1 MAKEKR
7 SLVGGATKFFLRDDG
22 WSPPDVREV
31 TDELRAAA
39 LTI

>member
-1 MAKEKR
+1 M
-7 SLVGGATKFFLRDDG
+7 KFFLRDDD

-31 TDELRAAA
+31 TDELCAAA

>member
-1 MAKEKR
+1 M
-7 SLVGGATKFFLRDDG
+7 KFFLWDED

-31 TDELRAAA
+31 TYELCAAA

>member
-1 MAKEKR
+1 M
-7 SLVGGATKFFLRDDG
+7 KFFLRDDD

-31 TDELRAAA
+31 TYELCAAA

>member
-1 MAKEKR
+1 M
-7 SLVGGATKFFLRDDG
+7 KFFLRDDD

-31 TDELRAAA
+31 TYELCAAV

>member
-1 MAKEKR
+1 M
-7 SLVGGATKFFLRDDG
+7 KFFLRDED

-31 TDELRAAA
+31 TYELCAAA